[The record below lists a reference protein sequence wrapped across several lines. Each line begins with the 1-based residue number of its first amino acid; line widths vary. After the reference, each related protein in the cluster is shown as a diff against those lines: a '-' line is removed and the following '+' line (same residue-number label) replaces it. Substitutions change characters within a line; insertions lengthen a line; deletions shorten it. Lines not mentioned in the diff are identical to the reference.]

1 MTNFITCT
9 VMNYFIRSF
18 NARSLGTHD
27 KGLFKMCDTNAQR
40 LLMRRSFSFFFF
52 KKFLDL
58 NLSIIL
64 IER

>member
-40 LLMRRSFSFFFF
+40 LLMQRSFSFFFLKSF
-52 KKFLDL
+52 WT
-58 NLSIIL
+58 
-64 IER
+64 